1 MMAASL
7 QIPIS
12 VPRSTFLGRN
22 LVRAFLLVAALA
34 LPIWHLHDM
43 DRDFQLPLIHNDMIG
58 RWLGTRA
65 ALHGQDPYSPQ
76 MTDQIQA
83 IADHDTSEAFAYP
96 ASLVI
101 VLAPLAI
108 FSWKTFSVVYL
119 LLIIPLLAIALWLCI
134 RFLHLRITPGYA
146 ALIVFVALCSWPSFW
161 GLRMWQPTLL
171 AIALIFIAL
180 YLLTRDHDMAAGILL
195 ALATFKPQIVLP
207 LVLWLAVWACMRR
220 RWSFLASLA
229 VTVTLLL
236 AGAERIVPGWFP
248 HWIAALHTYQAKFG
262 ELPLEPVLGHWLT
275 LVVTAALGG
284 WAAWRLWQ
292 NRNCPADSPQFARSI
307 ALVLAATLFTSYVWN
322 VYNQMLLFPGCVLLV
337 CTKRPGGNGLP
348 VVIYRIA
355 QALLVWTFVSVPL
368 GIVTEAIWHSR
379 IVCDC
384 LPFRNPLLPFLI
396 ALFLLMDTPRSE
408 GRSSATSARM
418 AAQIT

>member
-43 DRDFQLPLIHNDMIG
+43 DRDFQLPLTHNDMIG

-76 MTDQIQA
+76 ITDQIEA
-83 IADHDTSEAFAYP
+83 IADHDSSEAFAYP
-96 ASLVI
+96 APLVI
-101 VLAPLAI
+101 LLAPLAVL
-108 FSWKTFSVVYL
+108 SWKTSSVVYL
-119 LLIIPLLAIALWLCI
+119 LLIVPLLAGALWLCI
-134 RFLHLRITPGYA
+134 RLLHLQVTTGHA
-146 ALIVFVALCSWPSFW
+146 ALMVFIALCSWPSFW

-171 AIALIFIAL
+171 AVALIFIACF
-180 YLLTRDHDMAAGILL
+180 LLTRDHDMAAGFLL

-207 LVLWLAVWACMRR
+207 LVLWLALWACTRR
-220 RWSFLASLA
+220 RWGFLTSFTITLA
-229 VTVTLLL
+229 LLL
-236 AGAERIVPGWFP
+236 IAAERIVPGWFP

-262 ELPLEPVLGHWLT
+262 ELPLEPILGHWLT
-275 LVVTAALGG
+275 LVVIAALGG

-292 NRNCPADSPQFARSI
+292 NRNCPADSPRFAMSI

-322 VYNQMLLFPGCVLLV
+322 VYNLMILFPGCVLLV
-337 CTKRPGGNGLP
+337 CTKRPAGNGLP
-348 VVIYRIA
+348 IVIYRIA

-368 GIVTEAIWHSR
+368 GIVSEAIWHSR

-384 LPFRNPLLPFLI
+384 LPFRNPLLPFAI
-396 ALFLLMDTPRSE
+396 ALFLLLDMRHSE
-408 GRSSATSARM
+408 KLSSAIPPRPALEM
-418 AAQIT
+418 V